1 MGWTPRKGTISGSFC
16 DDDVTP
22 FGSSRLRQEPGSLGS
37 RSELLCDHR
46 PPRASRVLVST
57 TCERLSEVL
66 SHPLEFEMV
75 SVDRAPRPG

>member
-16 DDDVTP
+16 DDDVTL

-37 RSELLCDHR
+37 RSELDHR
-46 PPRASRVLVST
+46 QPRASRVLFST
-57 TCERLSEVL
+57 ACERLSEVL
-66 SHPLEFEMV
+66 SRPLEFEMV